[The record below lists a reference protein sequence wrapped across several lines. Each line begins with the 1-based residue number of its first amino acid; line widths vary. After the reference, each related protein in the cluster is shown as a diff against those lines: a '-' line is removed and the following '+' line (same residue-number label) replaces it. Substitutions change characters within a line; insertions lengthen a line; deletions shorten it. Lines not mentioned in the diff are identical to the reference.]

1 MEVTEVRIKLA
12 GNRDDKLRAF
22 CTITFDDCFVV
33 RDVKI
38 IRGTKGVFVAM
49 PSRKL
54 ADLCPKCRGK
64 NHLRARFCNDCGGH
78 LPQSRAER
86 DEKGRAKLHADTA
99 HPIHREFRSYL
110 QSVIL
115 GAYDQELERAQQPG
129 YQPPS
134 DDYPDG
140 LDEEYEDT
148 ESAVAEGIPAPP
160 PPPPPPPRQ
169 DEPQDHRFGE
179 GILP

>member
-38 IRGTKGVFVAM
+38 IMGASGPFVAM

-54 ADLCPKCRGK
+54 TDQCPKCRGK
-64 NHLRARFCNDCGGH
+64 NHFRARFCNECGYR
-78 LPQSRAER
+78 LRPERAGWNER
-86 DEKGRAKLHADTA
+86 GRARLHADIA
-99 HPIHREFRSYL
+99 HPIHQGFRGKL
-110 QSVIL
+110 QRVVL
-115 GAYDQELERAQQPG
+115 EEYEEELKRAQRPG
-129 YQPPS
+129 YRPLADEFLEDS
-134 DDYPDG
+134 DDYPD
-140 LDEEYEDT
+140 T
-148 ESAVAEGIPAPP
+148 EGPEARGEPPAPP
-160 PPPPPPPRQ
+160 PDDSPP
-169 DEPQDHRFGE
+169 HKFGE